1 MFAEDFSQGQVPAQA
16 KQSLAKGGR
25 CLVTAEKALQL
36 PQSVGGLAPWL
47 VTMVSGRDEQE
58 GRVVVLR
65 ASSNVRVSNE
75 GSTLSLF
82 IPLTF
87 ALPSNDKESDLSSKA
102 RQNAFLSSPL
112 RIHESILMQWPT
124 ASFTKE
130 LGL

>member
-47 VTMVSGRDEQE
+47 VTMVSGRDERE
-58 GRVVVLR
+58 GRVVLR

-87 ALPSNDKESDLSSKA
+87 ALPSNDKESDISSIA